1 MPSQESASLRAT
13 ASRLKVRTA
22 PVLEKLAASFGIIS
36 GASHPSRIAVIGNY
50 LPRQCGIAT
59 FTTDLCDAIG
69 AEYESAQLL
78 AVPVNDPGSHYSY
91 PPRVRF
97 ELTEGDPSSYEDAAD
112 FLNFSN
118 VDLVSLQHE
127 YGIFGGPAGSHILR
141 LLRRLKMPVV
151 TTLHTVLREP
161 DANQRVVMDEIAL
174 LSDRLIVMSEHS
186 SKLLQGVFHVP
197 EDKIDIIPH
206 GVPDLPFGDPN
217 YYKDTSGTEGKAVL
231 LTFGLLSPN
240 KGIERVIEALPQIVA
255 QHPEVVYVI
264 VGATHPHIRR
274 REGDQYRLQL
284 QALARKLGVERN
296 VIFHNRFVSPE
307 EMAQFV
313 GSADIY
319 ITPYRYEAQA
329 VSGTLA
335 YAVGAGKAV
344 ISTPYW
350 HASELL
356 DEGRGVLVPFEDSK
370 AIAIA
375 AIELLDNE
383 ATRHAMRKRAYLYAR
398 DTVWNRVAQSY
409 MSAFVHARTDRMQT
423 PRIAFSDLNAERT
436 LDRLPSLN
444 LDHLYR
450 MTDHTGLL
458 QHAVYSVPNYREGY
472 ATDDNARALI
482 VAILMEQLGMTD
494 MSESAKLASRYL
506 AFLWHAF
513 NPAVG
518 RFRNFLSYERQW
530 LEAEG
535 SEDSH
540 GRALWGLGT
549 VLGRSKSPGLRGTAG
564 RLFEAAL
571 PAIRTFSSPRA
582 WAFAVLGLQEYLD
595 RFPGDRAALQTRDE
609 MAQRLMDIYA
619 SNHSPDWH
627 WFEEVLAYSNSRLP
641 QALIACASRTGD
653 KAMLAA
659 GLESLNWFVTM
670 QRCET
675 KGHFVPIGS
684 QGFYR
689 KGGDRARFDQ
699 QPVEAGAT
707 VSACLQ
713 AYSASGDERWLKDA
727 WSAFNWFLGDNDL
740 QIVLYDS
747 STGGCRD
754 GLHPDRA
761 NENQGAEST
770 LAFLMALL
778 EMRLLEDAE
787 IATIKHEA
795 LAEVA
800 DVESSTIPLEIQ

>member
-1 MPSQESASLRAT
+1 MPR
-13 ASRLKVRTA
+13 
-22 PVLEKLAASFGIIS
+22 
-36 GASHPSRIAVIGNY
+36 
-50 LPRQCGIAT
+50 
-59 FTTDLCDAIG
+59 
-69 AEYESAQLL
+69 
-78 AVPVNDPGSHYSY
+78 
-91 PPRVRF
+91 
-97 ELTEGDPSSYEDAAD
+97 
-112 FLNFSN
+112 
-118 VDLVSLQHE
+118 
-127 YGIFGGPAGSHILR
+127 
-141 LLRRLKMPVV
+141 
-151 TTLHTVLREP
+151 
-161 DANQRVVMDEIAL
+161 
-174 LSDRLIVMSEHS
+174 
-186 SKLLQGVFHVP
+186 
-197 EDKIDIIPH
+197 
-206 GVPDLPFGDPN
+206 
-217 YYKDTSGTEGKAVL
+217 
-231 LTFGLLSPN
+231 
-240 KGIERVIEALPQIVA
+240 IVA
-255 QHPEVVYVI
+255 EHPEAVYMV

-335 YAVGAGKAV
+335 YALGAGKAI

-356 DEGRGVLVPFEDSK
+356 AEGRGVLVPFENSD
-370 AIAIA
+370 ALAVA
-375 AIELLDNE
+375 ANELLGNE
-383 ATRHAMRKRAYLYAR
+383 VARHAMRKRAYLFAR
-398 DTVWNRVAQSY
+398 DTVWNKVAELY
-409 MSAFVHARTDRMQT
+409 MSTFVRARSDRMLV
-423 PRIAFSDLNAERT
+423 PRIAFSALNAERT
-436 LDRLPSLN
+436 LDRLPSFN

-458 QHAVYSVPNYREGY
+458 QHAVFSVPNYSEGY

-482 VAILMEQLGMTD
+482 VAVLMEEIGMTAL
-494 MSESAKLASRYL
+494 SEAANLASRYL

-513 NPAVG
+513 NPATG

-530 LEAEG
+530 LEAAG

-549 VLGRSKSPGLRGTAG
+549 VLGRSKFDDLRGTAG
-564 RLFEAAL
+564 RLFESAL
-571 PAIRTFSSPRA
+571 PAILNFKSPRA
-582 WAFAVLGLQEYLD
+582 LAFSALGLQEYLNG
-595 RFPGDRAALQTRDE
+595 FPGDRAAMQTMDE
-609 MAQRLMDIYA
+609 LSRRLLDIYA
-619 SNHSPDWH
+619 RNHAQGWH
-627 WFEEVLAYSNSRLP
+627 WFEDVLAYSNARLP
-641 QALIACASRTGD
+641 QALIACAMRTDD
-653 KAMLAA
+653 KVMLAA
-659 GLESLNWFVTM
+659 GLESLDWLVLK
-670 QRCET
+670 QRCEI

-684 QGFYR
+684 QGFHR
-689 KGGDRARFDQ
+689 RGGEKARFDQ

-707 VSACLQ
+707 VSACLD
-713 AYSASGDERWLKDA
+713 AFRATSDDRWMKEA

-770 LAFLMALL
+770 LSFLMALL

-787 IATIKHEA
+787 LPFAKHESP
-795 LAEVA
+795 AESHTVLSFHA
-800 DVESSTIPLEIQ
+800 PQEIQ

>member
-1 MPSQESASLRAT
+1 MPSAEHTILSERSPGMKVRKLMLEGQLAASLRSRFT
-13 ASRLKVRTA
+13 ASL
-22 PVLEKLAASFGIIS
+22 
-36 GASHPSRIAVIGNY
+36 PSRVAVIGNY

-59 FTTDLCDAIG
+59 FTTDLCDAI
-69 AEYESAQLL
+69 ASEYETIQLM
-78 AVPVNDPGSHYSY
+78 AVPVNDPGAQYSY

-97 ELTEGDPSSYEDAAD
+97 ELMEGDPATYDAAAD

-118 VDLVSLQHE
+118 VDLVCLQHE
-127 YGIFGGPAGSHILR
+127 YGIFGGPSGSHILR

-161 DANQRVVMDEIAL
+161 DPTQRSVMEEIAV

-186 SKLLQGVFHVP
+186 SQLLQNVFNVP
-197 EDKIDIIPH
+197 EQKIDVIPH

-217 YYKDTSGTEGKAVL
+217 YYKDSSGTEGKMVL

-240 KGIERVIEALPQIVA
+240 KGIERVIEALPRIVA
-255 QHPEVVYVI
+255 EHPDTVYMV

-335 YAVGAGKAV
+335 YALGAGKAI

-350 HASELL
+350 HAAELL
-356 DEGRGVLVPFEDSK
+356 AEGRGVLVPFEDPD
-370 AIAIA
+370 AIATA
-375 AIELLDNE
+375 AIELLGNKV
-383 ATRHAMRKRAYLYAR
+383 ARHAMRKRAYLYGR
-398 DTVWNRVAQSY
+398 DTVWNKAAESY
-409 MSAFVHARTDRMQT
+409 MSTFVRAHSDRMQF
-423 PRIAFSDLNAERT
+423 PRIAFSDLNAVRT
-436 LDRLPSLN
+436 LDRLPAFK

-450 MTDHTGLL
+450 MSDHTGLL
-458 QHAVYSVPNYREGY
+458 QHAVFSVPNYGEGY

-482 VAILMEQLGMTD
+482 VAVLMEELGMNALA
-494 MSESAKLASRYL
+494 ESATLASRYL

-513 NPAVG
+513 NPANG

-530 LEAEG
+530 LEAVG

-540 GRALWGLGT
+540 GRSLWALGT
-549 VLGRSKSPGLRGTAG
+549 VLGRSMSADLRGAAG
-564 RLFEAAL
+564 RLFESAL
-571 PAIRTFSSPRA
+571 PAVLDFKSPRA
-582 WAFAVLGLQEYLD
+582 IAFAALGLQEYLSG
-595 RFPGDRAALQTRDE
+595 FPGDRAAMQKMDVLSR
-609 MAQRLMDIYA
+609 RLLDIYA
-619 SNHSPDWH
+619 TNHADGWH
-627 WFEEVLAYSNSRLP
+627 WFEDVLAYSNARLP
-641 QALIACASRTGD
+641 QALIACAMRTSD
-653 KAMLAA
+653 KMMLSA
-659 GLESLNWFVTM
+659 GLESLDWVLSM
-670 QRCET
+670 QRCEI

-684 QGFYR
+684 QGFHR
-689 KGGDRARFDQ
+689 KGGDKARFDQ

-713 AYSASGDERWLKDA
+713 AFRATADERWLKDA
-727 WSAFNWFLGDNDL
+727 WSAFNWYLGDNDL

-754 GLHPDRA
+754 GLHPDRV

-770 LAFLMALL
+770 LSFLMALL
-778 EMRLLEDAE
+778 EMRLLDDTELLFA
-787 IATIKHEA
+787 KHEA
-795 LAEVA
+795 IALSRTPHRLPA
-800 DVESSTIPLEIQ
+800 PLEIS